1 MGVDMDEEK
10 KATVVTLLGGLKAFL
25 TDLIDNDT
33 VIIVGV
39 LLLACSG
46 DADIQKLVIG
56 GLLGYM
62 GAKVKA

>member
-1 MGVDMDEEK
+1 MDEEK
-10 KATVVTLLGGLKAFL
+10 NATVVTLLGGLKAFL